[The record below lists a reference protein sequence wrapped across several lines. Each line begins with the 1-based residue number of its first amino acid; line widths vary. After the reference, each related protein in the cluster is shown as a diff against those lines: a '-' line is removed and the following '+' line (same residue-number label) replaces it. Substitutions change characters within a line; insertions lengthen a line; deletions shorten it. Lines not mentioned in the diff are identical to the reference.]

1 MGGDLLI
8 CRDCEKPVSGSEC
21 VTLEFDRGTPV
32 TLHPACLVAFYEHNR
47 EGMDPGAV
55 KVIVS
60 LLGIIGHART

>member
-1 MGGDLLI
+1 M
-8 CRDCEKPVSGSEC
+8 SGSEC

-32 TLHPACLVAFYEHNR
+32 RLHPACLVAFYEHNR

-60 LLGIIGHART
+60 LLGIIGHASKT